1 MTEKRRND
9 EERMT
14 NDGGGLPPK
23 GECGD
28 GKAEETSP
36 FSHTPLSRTS
46 LEEGELGTGKVKG
59 M

>member
-1 MTEKRRND
+1 MTENQKK
-9 EERMT
+9 
-14 NDGGGLPPK
+14 PPPSPLQRGNVATEK

-28 GKAEETSP
+28 GKAEETFP
-36 FSHTPLSRTS
+36 LSHTPLSRTS